1 MLCCYHISNIKVQ
14 VFDRIGILKLRVLDR
29 LFISNTDQWV
39 SRQKANRKN
48 AKNPTKYKLDK
59 MQNRHNAN
67 ITKCKYNKM

>member
-1 MLCCYHISNIKVQ
+1 MLCCHHISNIKVK

-48 AKNPTKYKLDK
+48 A
-59 MQNRHNAN
+59 
-67 ITKCKYNKM
+67 NKT